1 MTKEQAEALQFK
13 HSAELIKKYRKEN
26 KLLKMACGALSAL
39 LAIDVINKILNEVRT
54 CHR

>member
-26 KLLKMACGALSAL
+26 KALKCLCGALCAVL
-39 LAIDVINKILNEVRT
+39 VAVII
-54 CHR
+54 CD